1 MTSLH
6 TDCFRCK
13 GKGWIYIPNPSEPN
27 GGDVVSDTC
36 YDCDGTGKEPV
47 KDEETLEQ
55 IENAG
60 AIR

>member
-6 TDCFRCK
+6 TDCLRCK
-13 GKGWIYIPNPSEPN
+13 GTGWIYVRNVFDPT
-27 GGDVVSDTC
+27 GHDVVSDTC

-47 KDEETLEQ
+47 KDEELLEQ

>member
-13 GKGWIYIPNPSEPN
+13 GKGWVYIPNPSEPT
-27 GGDVVSDTC
+27 GGDVVSDIC
-36 YDCDGTGKEPV
+36 FDCDGTGKEPV